1 MIRIDRQ
8 SFRLFGWFMAKIPVF
23 NGNGVESGRYGRE
36 ISVLFQDVLPA
47 NEKEYVMSFTVFS
60 TGIDGDDLHVNGQY
74 SLFPYG
80 NEYMPCDVVGDG
92 DILCS
97 AGCYPD
103 VR

>member
-36 ISVLFQDVLPA
+36 ISVLFQDV
-47 NEKEYVMSFTVFS
+47 MSFTVFS
-60 TGIDGDDLHVNGQY
+60 TGIDGDDLHVNGRY